1 MKKTITIILKIIMLI
16 LAGGLLAASFIVP
29 RTNLITR
36 GMANFYCENIFPRIS
51 YLSNTICNFFFFS
64 ITETVITL
72 GIIIVIVLLV
82 LFVVYFVKS
91 IKKRKLPDYLLKVFT
106 AVLLIAT
113 FMSCTFQLMHGINY
127 KRDTAARRL
136 GLEVSK
142 RDVEDLYK
150 VQAWAYTEMI
160 IARSQLGEDYNM
172 VSHMMTSF
180 PETVYHANILLNTV
194 NKEFDL
200 GLSYN
205 FVRAKPVML
214 SHYWSYTN
222 IVGAYDPFLGESNI
236 NVDYT
241 SPIDFPLTVC
251 HELIHAR
258 GYAKE
263 GDANFIAAIACTM
276 SDRADFRYAGY
287 FEIFSSLC
295 GILDNWSSFN
305 SAEMRKVFL
314 DLEAT
319 SIYWDS
325 FKTGKV
331 AEKVAEVSESTNN
344 AFLES
349 NGQEG
354 GTDTYQVDSNLYVEF
369 FYDYVF
375 PEIDG

>member
-1 MKKTITIILKIIMLI
+1 MKRVFAIILKVIMLI
-16 LAGGLLAASFIVP
+16 IVGGLLAASFIVP
-29 RTNLITR
+29 RTNLISRST
-36 GMANFYCENIFPRIS
+36 ANFYCENIFPRIS
-51 YLSNTICNFFFFS
+51 YIGNTICNFFMFS
-64 ITETVITL
+64 ITETVLTL
-72 GIIIVIVLLV
+72 GVIIAIVLLV
-82 LFVVYFVKS
+82 LFVVYFIKS
-91 IKKRKLPDYLLKVFT
+91 IKKRKLPDYLLKVFS
-106 AVLLIAT
+106 AVLVIAT
-113 FMSCTFQLMHGINY
+113 VMSCTFQLMHGINY

-142 RDVEDLYK
+142 RDAEDLYK

-160 IARSQLGEDYNM
+160 IARSQLGEDYNT
-172 VSHMMTSF
+172 VAHMMTSF

-194 NKEFDL
+194 NKEYDL
-200 GLSYN
+200 GMSYN

-236 NVDYT
+236 NVDFT

-276 SDRADFRYAGY
+276 SDRPDFRYAGY
-287 FEIFSSLC
+287 FEIFWSLC
-295 GILDNWSSFN
+295 SILKNWDTYN
-305 SAEMRKVFL
+305 TAEMRKVYL
-314 DLEAT
+314 DMEA
-319 SIYWDS
+319 SSNYWDS

-331 AEKVAEVSESTNN
+331 AEKVAEVSENTNN

-354 GTDTYQVDSNLYVEF
+354 GTDTYVVDSNLYVEF
-369 FYDYVF
+369 FYEYVL
-375 PEIDG
+375 PEING